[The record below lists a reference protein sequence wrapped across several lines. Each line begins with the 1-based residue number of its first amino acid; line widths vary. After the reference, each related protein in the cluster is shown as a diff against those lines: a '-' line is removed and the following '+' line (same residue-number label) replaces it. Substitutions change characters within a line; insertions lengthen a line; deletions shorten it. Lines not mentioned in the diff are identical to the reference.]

1 MFVSFYIYSVYG
13 FSLNIKIVA
22 QIIFYFLT
30 HTRTLSFKNNIFRGS
45 SLLISCQSLHTAH
58 PRSPRITHHSPCI
71 ITTAHVCVYNMFA
84 VVNSRN
90 SFRVTRPSLFV
101 LNFTKLLSNW
111 VGIKNGSNRGN
122 A

>member
-1 MFVSFYIYSVYG
+1 MLFYIYSVYG
-13 FSLNIKIVA
+13 FSLNIKIVLVA

-30 HTRTLSFKNNIFRGS
+30 HTRTLSFKNNIFRRS
-45 SLLISCQSLHTAH
+45 SLLISCQSPHTAH
-58 PRSPRITHHSPCI
+58 PITSYHTPFTMY
-71 ITTAHVCVYNMFA
+71 ITTAHVRVYNMFA

-111 VGIKNGSNRGN
+111 FGIKNGSNRGN